1 MLRPFLL
8 PIAERNECRA
18 GPGEGTCLLQ
28 RTKTFYNRTKKR
40 TKGTNV
46 SKSDKRRDVK
56 FEQNGILFPTETHF
70 APPLIERP
78 GRFGYNLDTKIK
90 PNCAGCRNLHV
101 RKRV

>member
-8 PIAERNECRA
+8 PIAERNEGRA

-28 RTKTFYNRTKKR
+28 RTETFYNRTKKQA
-40 TKGTNV
+40 KGINV

-70 APPLIERP
+70 APPLVERP
-78 GRFGYNLDTKIK
+78 G
-90 PNCAGCRNLHV
+90 
-101 RKRV
+101 

>member
-8 PIAERNECRA
+8 PIAERNEGRA

-56 FEQNGILFPTETHF
+56 FEQNGILFLAETYF
-70 APPLIERP
+70 APPLIERT